1 MLSHN
6 GGIDLTPRHEPF
18 DLAEQTRIDYAR
30 EWGRAHGLLPDL
42 PPSLPPRYP
51 VRFPALNSTPGLHL
65 CPVIGDW
72 IEGDREAC
80 PHCKIAA
87 PSLRALDAGPG
98 IE

>member
-1 MLSHN
+1 MLAKN
-6 GGIDLTPRHEPF
+6 GGIDLSPRHYPF
-18 DLAEQTRIDYAR
+18 DLAEQTRHDYAQ

-42 PPSLPPRYP
+42 PPMIAPRVPPM
-51 VRFPALNSTPGLHL
+51 FPAWNQAPGLHL

-87 PSLRALDAGPG
+87 PREGR
-98 IE
+98 